1 LTLSFSA
8 NTQAGDLLLVA
19 FDYDKSVA
27 PSAVTDSQG
36 NVFTSLGSTLS
47 TPDQAVSSVYYAK
60 NIKGGADTVTVKLSA
75 SSSYLEI
82 YVSDY
87 SGIDPNN
94 PIDAQAGAS
103 GNAGAV
109 SSGTATTTV
118 AGDII
123 YGYCVADSACTAG
136 SGFTAR
142 STMDA
147 NLVEDMVA
155 GSPGQYAATG
165 TATSGWSMRMVAL
178 KPAGVSASKPPS
190 FVQQVASA
198 SHSNPSSLSLSF
210 SANTL
215 AGDLLLVAFDYDKSV
230 APSTVTD
237 SQGNAFT
244 SLGSALST
252 PGQALGSVYYAKNIK
267 GGADTVTVK
276 LSASSSYLE
285 IYVSEYSGIDPN
297 NPIDAQAGA
306 SGNAGAVSS
315 GSGTTTVAGD
325 IIYGYCV
332 ADSGCAAG
340 SGFTA
345 RSTMDGNLVEDM
357 VAGSPGQYA
366 ATGTATGGWSMRMVA
381 LKGSSSAPS
390 GEQQSQSGAVSLSA
404 ASLVFGS
411 VAVGLTSA
419 SQTIT
424 LTNRSSSTLSIY
436 SIELTG
442 TDPSDF
448 TEVTTCGTNLA
459 AGGNCTI
466 VVIFAP
472 LTSGDLSASLT
483 LTDSA
488 SGSPQTVSLTGGG
501 GHDVTLTWTASATP
515 GVWGYYVYRGT
526 ASGKEST
533 TPLNSTPIAGTY
545 YADPNVT
552 AGQTYYYVV
561 TALSPTG
568 TTQSVESGEASATV
582 P

>member
-1 LTLSFSA
+1 
-8 NTQAGDLLLVA
+8 
-19 FDYDKSVA
+19 
-27 PSAVTDSQG
+27 
-36 NVFTSLGSTLS
+36 
-47 TPDQAVSSVYYAK
+47 
-60 NIKGGADTVTVKLSA
+60 
-75 SSSYLEI
+75 
-82 YVSDY
+82 
-87 SGIDPNN
+87 
-94 PIDAQAGAS
+94 
-103 GNAGAV
+103 
-109 SSGTATTTV
+109 
-118 AGDII
+118 
-123 YGYCVADSACTAG
+123 
-136 SGFTAR
+136 
-142 STMDA
+142 
-147 NLVEDMVA
+147 
-155 GSPGQYAATG
+155 
-165 TATSGWSMRMVAL
+165 
-178 KPAGVSASKPPS
+178 
-190 FVQQVASA
+190 
-198 SHSNPSSLSLSF
+198 
-210 SANTL
+210 
-215 AGDLLLVAFDYDKSV
+215 
-230 APSTVTD
+230 
-237 SQGNAFT
+237 
-244 SLGSALST
+244 
-252 PGQALGSVYYAKNIK
+252 
-267 GGADTVTVK
+267 
-276 LSASSSYLE
+276 
-285 IYVSEYSGIDPN
+285 
-297 NPIDAQAGA
+297 
-306 SGNAGAVSS
+306 
-315 GSGTTTVAGD
+315 
-325 IIYGYCV
+325 
-332 ADSGCAAG
+332 
-340 SGFTA
+340 
-345 RSTMDGNLVEDM
+345 MDGNLVEDM